1 MKVLD
6 ELTIKTLLLNK
17 KRSIV
22 TIIGIILSVALITA
36 VSSMVVSF
44 RESLIDYEKNKNGD
58 YHYSFAKVKQDEI
71 KEFKN
76 NRYIESYEL
85 VEDIGYSRLE
95 NSQNNYKPYIKILGI
110 DSSSYKSLGI
120 ELIEGTYP
128 KKTDEIVIPRHLK
141 TNARVEYKVGDT
153 ITLNIGKRMSGDY
166 ELTQNN
172 PYDSE
177 IKEELKNITTKEYKI
192 VGIIERPADGI
203 EPYTAPGYTMITM
216 PTNNKDNFYTIYA
229 RYTKKG
235 LKNQEEVTA
244 NIIKIDDKLFKDK
257 QNLNPNNI
265 DEYEEA
271 YNNSKYE
278 TTNHGYLI
286 ALETNTFGDGTMKA
300 LGLIATI
307 VIIIVIVTSVF
318 CIKNSFNISIT
329 EKIKDYGMLSSIGA
343 TSKQIKKSVYH
354 EAFILGII
362 GIPIG
367 IISGILAAYTLIIIV
382 NKLLSSADMIV
393 EGFLIFKTSLIA
405 IILSILLSTI
415 TIYLSSRKG
424 AKIASKTSPITAIR
438 GNNEIKI
445 TSKKIKSPKY
455 INKLF
460 GVGGDISYKTI
471 KRNKKKYRTT
481 VISIIVCVSVY
492 IALSYFINTA
502 FRAIK
507 LEYGE
512 YSYNLSLH
520 SFSSKEKYNEDYN
533 NFIKVSKLD
542 NIKKYSL
549 VRTSLFEVKGI
560 KFTQDAIKYAGYN
573 EGDKETII
581 SLLSVGKEEY
591 LRYLKELNLSYDNA
605 KNKIILINN
614 SISESKE
621 NNYKKIEY
629 DLIDIKN
636 GETLNGK
643 IGTKNYSIEVAK
655 VTNQRPLGYENY
667 YGAGLGIISDEFI
680 ENLDKNDSIQMF
692 IESNDV
698 DKLQDDVD
706 KIIKKSPNSDY
717 SVTNVDANVK
727 SAQSLY
733 TVIAIFLYGFIIVI
747 ALIGVTNIFNTITT
761 SISLRRR
768 EFATL
773 KSVGMT
779 SKEFNRMIFLES
791 FFYCTKSLI
800 IGIPIGI
807 GLSYLFYIALTNQIG
822 IKYTLPYKSI
832 IISII
837 IVFILIFTLMKYSVN
852 KLKDNN
858 IIETIRKENI

>member
-216 PTNNKDNFYTIYA
+216 PTNNKDNYYTIYA

-235 LKNQEEVTA
+235 LKNQEEVTV
-244 NIIKIDDKLFKDK
+244 NIIRMDEKLFKDK

-393 EGFLIFKTSLIA
+393 EGFLIFKTSFIA

-445 TSKKIKSPKY
+445 TSKKVKSPKY
-455 INKLF
+455 ISKLF

-512 YSYNLSLH
+512 YSYNLSLY
-520 SFSSKEKYNEDYN
+520 SFSSKENYNEDYN

-549 VRTSLFEVKGI
+549 VRTSPFEVKGI
-560 KFTQDAIKYAGYN
+560 KFTPDAIKYAGYTEN
-573 EGDKETII
+573 DQETII

-591 LRYLKELNLSYDNA
+591 LRYLKELNLSYDNV
-605 KNKIILINN
+605 KDKIILINN
-614 SISESKE
+614 SISESEE

-667 YGAGLGIISDEFI
+667 YGTGLGVISDEFI

-692 IESNDV
+692 IESNDA
-698 DKLQDDVD
+698 DKLQDDID

-733 TVIAIFLYGFIIVI
+733 TVVAIFLYGFIIVI

-807 GLSYLFYIALTNQIG
+807 GLSCLFYIALTNRIG
-822 IKYTLPYKSI
+822 IKYTLPYKGI

-858 IIETIRKENI
+858 IIETIRNENI

>member
-22 TIIGIILSVALITA
+22 TIIGIILSVALIAA

-44 RESLIDYEKNKNGD
+44 RESLIDFEKNKNGD

-110 DSSSYKSLGI
+110 DSSSYQSLGI

-172 PYDSE
+172 PYDPES
-177 IKEELKNITTKEYKI
+177 KEELKNITTKEYKI
-192 VGIIERPADGI
+192 VGIIERPAEGI

-216 PTNNKDNFYTIYA
+216 PINNKDNFYTIYA

-244 NIIKIDDKLFKDK
+244 NIIRMDEKLFKDK

-278 TTNHGYLI
+278 TTNHSYLI
-286 ALETNTFGDGTMKA
+286 ALETNTFGDSSMKA
-300 LGLIATI
+300 LGFIAAI
-307 VIIIVIVTSVF
+307 VIVIVIVTSVF

-329 EKIKDYGMLSSIGA
+329 EKIRDYGMLSSIGA

-393 EGFLIFKTSLIA
+393 EGFLIFKTSFIA
-405 IILSILLSTI
+405 ILLSILLSTI

-445 TSKKIKSPKY
+445 TSKKVKSPKY
-455 INKLF
+455 ISKLF
-460 GVGGDISYKTI
+460 GVGGDISYKNI

-502 FRAIK
+502 FRAVK

-512 YSYNLSLH
+512 YSYNLSLY
-520 SFSSKEKYNEDYN
+520 SFSSKENYNEDYN

-560 KFTQDAIKYAGYN
+560 KFTKDAIKYAGYK
-573 EGDKETII
+573 EGDQETII

-605 KNKIILINN
+605 KDKIILINN
-614 SISESKE
+614 SISESEE

-643 IGTKNYSIEVAK
+643 IGTENYSIEVAK

-692 IESNDV
+692 IESNDA

-717 SVTNVDANVK
+717 SVTNVDATVK

-807 GLSYLFYIALTNQIG
+807 GLSYLFYVALTNQIG
-822 IKYTLPYKSI
+822 IKYTLPYKGI

-858 IIETIRKENI
+858 IIETIRNENI

>member
-1 MKVLD
+1 MKILD

-128 KKTDEIVIPRHLK
+128 KKTDELVISRHLK
-141 TNARVEYKVGDT
+141 TNARVKYKVGDT

-244 NIIKIDDKLFKDK
+244 NIIRMDEKLFKDK
-257 QNLNPNNI
+257 QNLIPNNI
-265 DEYEEA
+265 VEYEEA
-271 YNNSKYE
+271 YTNSKYE

-393 EGFLIFKTSLIA
+393 EGFLIFKTSFIA

-445 TSKKIKSPKY
+445 TSKKVKSPKY
-455 INKLF
+455 ISKLF
-460 GVGGDISYKTI
+460 GVGG
-471 KRNKKKYRTT
+471 
-481 VISIIVCVSVY
+481 
-492 IALSYFINTA
+492 
-502 FRAIK
+502 
-507 LEYGE
+507 
-512 YSYNLSLH
+512 
-520 SFSSKEKYNEDYN
+520 
-533 NFIKVSKLD
+533 
-542 NIKKYSL
+542 
-549 VRTSLFEVKGI
+549 
-560 KFTQDAIKYAGYN
+560 
-573 EGDKETII
+573 
-581 SLLSVGKEEY
+581 
-591 LRYLKELNLSYDNA
+591 
-605 KNKIILINN
+605 
-614 SISESKE
+614 
-621 NNYKKIEY
+621 
-629 DLIDIKN
+629 
-636 GETLNGK
+636 
-643 IGTKNYSIEVAK
+643 
-655 VTNQRPLGYENY
+655 
-667 YGAGLGIISDEFI
+667 
-680 ENLDKNDSIQMF
+680 
-692 IESNDV
+692 
-698 DKLQDDVD
+698 
-706 KIIKKSPNSDY
+706 
-717 SVTNVDANVK
+717 
-727 SAQSLY
+727 
-733 TVIAIFLYGFIIVI
+733 
-747 ALIGVTNIFNTITT
+747 
-761 SISLRRR
+761 
-768 EFATL
+768 
-773 KSVGMT
+773 
-779 SKEFNRMIFLES
+779 
-791 FFYCTKSLI
+791 
-800 IGIPIGI
+800 
-807 GLSYLFYIALTNQIG
+807 
-822 IKYTLPYKSI
+822 
-832 IISII
+832 
-837 IVFILIFTLMKYSVN
+837 
-852 KLKDNN
+852 
-858 IIETIRKENI
+858 

>member
-216 PTNNKDNFYTIYA
+216 PTNNKDNYYTIYA

-235 LKNQEEVTA
+235 LKNQEEVTV
-244 NIIKIDDKLFKDK
+244 NIIRMDEKLFKDK

-393 EGFLIFKTSLIA
+393 EGFLIFKTSFIA

-502 FRAIK
+502 FRAVK

-512 YSYNLSLH
+512 CSYNLSLY
-520 SFSSKEKYNEDYN
+520 SFSSKENYNEDYN

-549 VRTSLFEVKGI
+549 VRTSPFEVKGI
-560 KFTQDAIKYAGYN
+560 KFTPDAIKYAGYTEN
-573 EGDKETII
+573 DQETII

-591 LRYLKELNLSYDNA
+591 LRYLKELNLSYDNV
-605 KNKIILINN
+605 KDKIILINN
-614 SISESKE
+614 SISESEE

-667 YGAGLGIISDEFI
+667 YGTGLGVISDEFI

-692 IESNDV
+692 IESNDA
-698 DKLQDDVD
+698 DKLQDDID

-807 GLSYLFYIALTNQIG
+807 GLSCLFYIALTNRIG
-822 IKYTLPYKSI
+822 IKYTLPYKGI

-858 IIETIRKENI
+858 IIETIRNENI

>member
-216 PTNNKDNFYTIYA
+216 PTNNKDNYYTIYA

-235 LKNQEEVTA
+235 LKNQEEVTV
-244 NIIKIDDKLFKDK
+244 NIIRMDEKLFKDK

-393 EGFLIFKTSLIA
+393 EGFLIFKTSFIA

-445 TSKKIKSPKY
+445 TSKKVKSPKY
-455 INKLF
+455 ISKLF
-460 GVGGDISYKTI
+460 GVGGDISYKNI

-512 YSYNLSLH
+512 YSYNLSLY
-520 SFSSKEKYNEDYN
+520 SFSSKENYNEDYN

-549 VRTSLFEVKGI
+549 VRTSPFEVKGI
-560 KFTQDAIKYAGYN
+560 KFTPDAIKYAGYTEN
-573 EGDKETII
+573 DQETII

-591 LRYLKELNLSYDNA
+591 LRYLKELNLSYDNV
-605 KNKIILINN
+605 KDKIILINN
-614 SISESKE
+614 SISESEE

-667 YGAGLGIISDEFI
+667 YGTGLGVISDEFI

-692 IESNDV
+692 IESNDA
-698 DKLQDDVD
+698 DKLQDDID

-733 TVIAIFLYGFIIVI
+733 TVVAIFLYGFIIVI

-807 GLSYLFYIALTNQIG
+807 GLSCLFYIALTNRIG
-822 IKYTLPYKSI
+822 IKYTLPYKGI

-852 KLKDNN
+852 KLKSNN
-858 IIETIRKENI
+858 IIETIRNENI

>member
-216 PTNNKDNFYTIYA
+216 PTNNKDNYYTIYA

-244 NIIKIDDKLFKDK
+244 NIIRMDEKLFKDK

-393 EGFLIFKTSLIA
+393 EGFLIFKTSFIA

-445 TSKKIKSPKY
+445 TSKKVKSPKY
-455 INKLF
+455 ISKLF
-460 GVGGDISYKTI
+460 GVGGDISYKNI

-512 YSYNLSLH
+512 YSYNLSLY
-520 SFSSKEKYNEDYN
+520 SFSSKENYNEDYN

-549 VRTSLFEVKGI
+549 VRTSPFEVKGI
-560 KFTQDAIKYAGYN
+560 KFTPDAIKYAGYTEN
-573 EGDKETII
+573 DQETII

-591 LRYLKELNLSYDNA
+591 LRYLKKLNLSYDNA
-605 KNKIILINN
+605 KDKIILINN
-614 SISESKE
+614 SISESE
-621 NNYKKIEY
+621 ETNYKKIEY

-643 IGTKNYSIEVAK
+643 IGIKNYSIEVAK

-667 YGAGLGIISDEFI
+667 YGTGLGVISDEFI

-692 IESNDV
+692 IESNDA
-698 DKLQDDVD
+698 DKLQDDID

-733 TVIAIFLYGFIIVI
+733 TVVAIFLYGFIIVI

-807 GLSYLFYIALTNQIG
+807 GLSCLFYIALTNRIG
-822 IKYTLPYKSI
+822 IKYTLPYKGI

-858 IIETIRKENI
+858 IIETIRNENI

>member
-216 PTNNKDNFYTIYA
+216 PTNNKDNYYTIYV

-235 LKNQEEVTA
+235 LKNQEEVTV
-244 NIIKIDDKLFKDK
+244 NIIRMDEKLFKDK

-393 EGFLIFKTSLIA
+393 EGFLIFKTSFIA

-445 TSKKIKSPKY
+445 TSKKVKSPKY
-455 INKLF
+455 ISKLF
-460 GVGGDISYKTI
+460 GVGGDISYKNI

-512 YSYNLSLH
+512 YSYNLSLY
-520 SFSSKEKYNEDYN
+520 SFSSKENYNEDYN

-549 VRTSLFEVKGI
+549 VRTSPFEVKGI
-560 KFTQDAIKYAGYN
+560 KFTPDAIKYAGYTEN
-573 EGDKETII
+573 DQETII

-591 LRYLKELNLSYDNA
+591 LRYLKKLNLSYDNA
-605 KNKIILINN
+605 KDKIILINN
-614 SISESKE
+614 SISESE
-621 NNYKKIEY
+621 ETNYKKIEY

-643 IGTKNYSIEVAK
+643 IGIKNYSIEVAK

-667 YGAGLGIISDEFI
+667 YGTGLGVISDEFI

-692 IESNDV
+692 IESNDA
-698 DKLQDDVD
+698 DKLQDDID

-733 TVIAIFLYGFIIVI
+733 TVVAIFLYGFIIVI

-807 GLSYLFYIALTNQIG
+807 GLSCLFYIALTNRIG
-822 IKYTLPYKSI
+822 IKYTLPYKGI

-858 IIETIRKENI
+858 IIETIRNENI

>member
-216 PTNNKDNFYTIYA
+216 PTNNKDNYYTIYV

-235 LKNQEEVTA
+235 LKNQEEVTV
-244 NIIKIDDKLFKDK
+244 NIIRMDEKLFKDK

-393 EGFLIFKTSLIA
+393 EGFLIFKTSFIA

-445 TSKKIKSPKY
+445 TSKKVKSPKY
-455 INKLF
+455 ISKLF
-460 GVGGDISYKTI
+460 GVGGDISYKNI

-502 FRAIK
+502 FRAVK

-512 YSYNLSLH
+512 CSYNLSLY
-520 SFSSKEKYNEDYN
+520 SFSSKENYNEDYN

-549 VRTSLFEVKGI
+549 VRTSPFEVKGI
-560 KFTQDAIKYAGYN
+560 KFTPDAIKYAGYTEN
-573 EGDKETII
+573 DQETII

-591 LRYLKELNLSYDNA
+591 LRYLKKLNLSYDNA
-605 KNKIILINN
+605 KDKIILINN
-614 SISESKE
+614 SISESE
-621 NNYKKIEY
+621 ETNYKKIEY

-643 IGTKNYSIEVAK
+643 IGIKNYSIEVAK

-667 YGAGLGIISDEFI
+667 YGTGLGVISDEFI

-692 IESNDV
+692 IESNDA
-698 DKLQDDVD
+698 DKLQDDID

-807 GLSYLFYIALTNQIG
+807 GLSCLFYIALTNRIG
-822 IKYTLPYKSI
+822 IKYTLPYKGI

-858 IIETIRKENI
+858 IIETIRNENI

>member
-44 RESLIDYEKNKNGD
+44 RESLIDFEKNKNGD

-95 NSQNNYKPYIKILGI
+95 NSQNSYKPYIKILGI

-244 NIIKIDDKLFKDK
+244 NIIRMDEKLFKDK

-265 DEYEEA
+265 DEYEGA
-271 YNNSKYE
+271 YNKSKYE
-278 TTNHGYLI
+278 TTNHSYLI
-286 ALETNTFGDGTMKA
+286 ALETNTFGDSLMKT
-300 LGLIATI
+300 LGFIATI
-307 VIIIVIVTSVF
+307 VIVIVIVTSVF

-329 EKIKDYGMLSSIGA
+329 EKIRDYGMLSSIGA

-382 NKLLSSADMIV
+382 NKLLSSADMII
-393 EGFLIFKTSLIA
+393 EGFLIFKTSFIA
-405 IILSILLSTI
+405 ILLSILLSTI

-460 GVGGDISYKTI
+460 GVGGDISYKNI

-502 FRAIK
+502 FRAVK

-512 YSYNLSLH
+512 YSYNLSLY
-520 SFSSKEKYNEDYN
+520 SFSSKENYNEDYN

-560 KFTQDAIKYAGYN
+560 KFTKDAIKYAGYN

-581 SLLSVGKEEY
+581 PLLSVGKEEY

-605 KNKIILINN
+605 KDKIILINN
-614 SISESKE
+614 SISESE
-621 NNYKKIEY
+621 ETNYKKIEY

-643 IGTKNYSIEVAK
+643 IGIKNYSIEVAK

-667 YGAGLGIISDEFI
+667 YGGGLGIISDEFI
-680 ENLDKNDSIQMF
+680 ESLDKNDSIQMF
-692 IESNDV
+692 IESNDA

-822 IKYTLPYKSI
+822 IKYTLPYKGI

-858 IIETIRKENI
+858 IIETIRNENI

>member
-1 MKVLD
+1 
-6 ELTIKTLLLNK
+6 
-17 KRSIV
+17 
-22 TIIGIILSVALITA
+22 
-36 VSSMVVSF
+36 
-44 RESLIDYEKNKNGD
+44 
-58 YHYSFAKVKQDEI
+58 
-71 KEFKN
+71 
-76 NRYIESYEL
+76 
-85 VEDIGYSRLE
+85 
-95 NSQNNYKPYIKILGI
+95 
-110 DSSSYKSLGI
+110 
-120 ELIEGTYP
+120 
-128 KKTDEIVIPRHLK
+128 
-141 TNARVEYKVGDT
+141 
-153 ITLNIGKRMSGDY
+153 MSGDY

-216 PTNNKDNFYTIYA
+216 PTNNKDNYYTIYA

-235 LKNQEEVTA
+235 LKNQEEVTV
-244 NIIKIDDKLFKDK
+244 NIIRMDEKLFKDK

-393 EGFLIFKTSLIA
+393 EGFLIFKTSFIA

-445 TSKKIKSPKY
+445 TSKKVKSPKY
-455 INKLF
+455 ISKLF
-460 GVGGDISYKTI
+460 GVGGDISYKNI

-512 YSYNLSLH
+512 YSYNLSLY
-520 SFSSKEKYNEDYN
+520 SFSSKENYNEDYN

-549 VRTSLFEVKGI
+549 VRTSPFEVKGI
-560 KFTQDAIKYAGYN
+560 KFTPDAIKYAGYTEN
-573 EGDKETII
+573 DQETII

-591 LRYLKELNLSYDNA
+591 LRYLKELNLSYDNV
-605 KNKIILINN
+605 KDKIILINN
-614 SISESKE
+614 SISESEE

-667 YGAGLGIISDEFI
+667 YGTGLGVISDEFI

-692 IESNDV
+692 IESNDA
-698 DKLQDDVD
+698 DKLQDDID

-733 TVIAIFLYGFIIVI
+733 TVVAIFLYGFIIVI

-807 GLSYLFYIALTNQIG
+807 GLSCLFYIALTNRIG
-822 IKYTLPYKSI
+822 IKYTLPYKGI

-858 IIETIRKENI
+858 IIETIRNENI

>member
-216 PTNNKDNFYTIYA
+216 PTNNKDNYYTIYA

-235 LKNQEEVTA
+235 LKNQEEVTV
-244 NIIKIDDKLFKDK
+244 NIIRMDEKLFKDK

-393 EGFLIFKTSLIA
+393 EGFLIFKTSFIA

-445 TSKKIKSPKY
+445 TSKKVKSPKY
-455 INKLF
+455 ISKLF
-460 GVGGDISYKTI
+460 GVGGDISYKNI

-512 YSYNLSLH
+512 YSYNLSLY
-520 SFSSKEKYNEDYN
+520 SFSSKENYNEDYN

-549 VRTSLFEVKGI
+549 VRTSPFEVKGI
-560 KFTQDAIKYAGYN
+560 KFTPDAIKYAGYTEN
-573 EGDKETII
+573 DQETII

-591 LRYLKELNLSYDNA
+591 LRYLKELNLSYDNV
-605 KNKIILINN
+605 KDKIILINN
-614 SISESKE
+614 SISESEE

-667 YGAGLGIISDEFI
+667 YGTGLGVISDEFI

-692 IESNDV
+692 IESNDA
-698 DKLQDDVD
+698 DKLQDDID

-807 GLSYLFYIALTNQIG
+807 GLSCLFYIALTNRIG
-822 IKYTLPYKSI
+822 IKYTLPYKGI

-858 IIETIRKENI
+858 IIETIRNENI

>member
-22 TIIGIILSVALITA
+22 TIIGIILSVALIAA

-44 RESLIDYEKNKNGD
+44 RESLIDFEKNKNGD

-110 DSSSYKSLGI
+110 ASSSYKALGI

-172 PYDSE
+172 PYDPES
-177 IKEELKNITTKEYKI
+177 KEELKNIITKEYKI

-244 NIIKIDDKLFKDK
+244 NIIRMDEKLFKDK
-257 QNLNPNNI
+257 QNLSPNNI

-278 TTNHGYLI
+278 TTNHSYLI
-286 ALETNTFGDGTMKA
+286 ALETNTFGDSSMKA
-300 LGLIATI
+300 LGLIAAI
-307 VIIIVIVTSVF
+307 VIVIVIVTSVF

-329 EKIKDYGMLSSIGA
+329 EKIRDYGMLSSIGA

-367 IISGILAAYTLIIIV
+367 IISGILAAYTLLIIV

-393 EGFLIFKTSLIA
+393 EGFLIFKTSFIA
-405 IILSILLSTI
+405 ILLSILLSTI

-445 TSKKIKSPKY
+445 TSKKVKSPKY
-455 INKLF
+455 ISKLF
-460 GVGGDISYKTI
+460 GVGGDISYKNI

-502 FRAIK
+502 FRAVK

-512 YSYNLSLH
+512 YSYNLSLY
-520 SFSSKEKYNEDYN
+520 SFSSKENYNEDYN

-542 NIKKYSL
+542 NVKKYSL
-549 VRTSLFEVKGI
+549 VRTSIFEVKGI
-560 KFTQDAIKYAGYN
+560 KFTQDAIKYAGYK
-573 EGDKETII
+573 EGNQETII

-605 KNKIILINN
+605 KDKIILINN
-614 SISESKE
+614 SIVESEE
-621 NNYKKIEY
+621 TNHKKIEY

-643 IGTKNYSIEVAK
+643 IGTENYSIEVAK

-667 YGAGLGIISDEFI
+667 YGAGFGIISDEFI
-680 ENLDKNDSIQMF
+680 EKLDKNDSIQMF
-692 IESNDV
+692 IESNDA

-717 SVTNVDANVK
+717 SVTNVDATVK
-727 SAQSLY
+727 SAQTLY

-761 SISLRRR
+761 NISLRRR

-822 IKYTLPYKSI
+822 IKYTLPYKGI

-858 IIETIRKENI
+858 IIETIRNENI

>member
-216 PTNNKDNFYTIYA
+216 PTNNKDNYYTIYV

-244 NIIKIDDKLFKDK
+244 NIIRMDEKLFKDK

-393 EGFLIFKTSLIA
+393 EGFLIFKTSFIA

-445 TSKKIKSPKY
+445 TSKKVKSPKY
-455 INKLF
+455 ISKLF
-460 GVGGDISYKTI
+460 GVGGDISYKNI

-502 FRAIK
+502 FRAVK

-512 YSYNLSLH
+512 CSYNLSLY
-520 SFSSKEKYNEDYN
+520 SFSSKENYNEDYN

-560 KFTQDAIKYAGYN
+560 KFTKDAIKYAGYN
-573 EGDKETII
+573 EGDKKTII
-581 SLLSVGKEEY
+581 TLLSVGKEEY
-591 LRYLKELNLSYDNA
+591 LRYLKKLNLSYDNA
-605 KNKIILINN
+605 KDKIILINN
-614 SISESKE
+614 SISESE
-621 NNYKKIEY
+621 ETNYKKIEY

-643 IGTKNYSIEVAK
+643 IGIKNYSIEVAK
-655 VTNQRPLGYENY
+655 VINQRPLGYENY
-667 YGAGLGIISDEFI
+667 YGGGLGIISDEFI
-680 ENLDKNDSIQMF
+680 ESLDKNDSIQMF
-692 IESNDV
+692 IESNDA
-698 DKLQDDVD
+698 DKLQDDID

-852 KLKDNN
+852 KLKNNN

>member
-216 PTNNKDNFYTIYA
+216 PTNNKDNYYTIYA

-235 LKNQEEVTA
+235 LKNQEEVTV
-244 NIIKIDDKLFKDK
+244 NIIRMDEKLFKDK

-393 EGFLIFKTSLIA
+393 EGFLIFKTSFIA

-445 TSKKIKSPKY
+445 TSKKVKSPKY
-455 INKLF
+455 ISKLF
-460 GVGGDISYKTI
+460 GVGGDISYKNI

-512 YSYNLSLH
+512 YSYNLSLY
-520 SFSSKEKYNEDYN
+520 SFSSKENYNEDYN

-549 VRTSLFEVKGI
+549 VRTSPFEVKGI
-560 KFTQDAIKYAGYN
+560 KFTPDAIKYAGYTEN
-573 EGDKETII
+573 DQETII

-591 LRYLKELNLSYDNA
+591 LRYLKELNLSYDNV
-605 KNKIILINN
+605 KDKIILINN
-614 SISESKE
+614 SISESEE

-667 YGAGLGIISDEFI
+667 YGTGLGVISDEFI

-692 IESNDV
+692 IESNDA
-698 DKLQDDVD
+698 DKLQDDID

-733 TVIAIFLYGFIIVI
+733 TVVAIFLYGFIIVI

-807 GLSYLFYIALTNQIG
+807 GLSCLFYIALTNRIG
-822 IKYTLPYKSI
+822 IKYTLPYKGI

-858 IIETIRKENI
+858 IIETIRNENI

>member
-560 KFTQDAIKYAGYN
+560 KFTQDAIKYAEYN

>member
-172 PYDSE
+172 PYNSE

-216 PTNNKDNFYTIYA
+216 PTNNKDNYYTIYA

-235 LKNQEEVTA
+235 LKNQEEVTV
-244 NIIKIDDKLFKDK
+244 NIIRMDEKLFKDK

-362 GIPIG
+362 SIPIG
-367 IISGILAAYTLIIIV
+367 IISGILAAYTLLIIV
-382 NKLLSSADMIV
+382 NKLLSSSGMII
-393 EGFLIFKTSLIA
+393 EGFLVFKTSFIA
-405 IILSILLSTI
+405 ILLSILLSTI

-445 TSKKIKSPKY
+445 TSKKVKSPKY
-455 INKLF
+455 ISKLF
-460 GVGGDISYKTI
+460 GVGGDISYKNI

-512 YSYNLSLH
+512 NSYNLSLY
-520 SFSSKEKYNEDYN
+520 SFSSKENYNEDYN

-542 NIKKYSL
+542 NIKKYSI
-549 VRTSLFEVKGI
+549 VRTSPFEVKGI
-560 KFTQDAIKYAGYN
+560 KFTPDAIKYAGYTEN
-573 EGDKETII
+573 DQETII

-591 LRYLKELNLSYDNA
+591 LRYLKELNLSYDNV
-605 KNKIILINN
+605 KDKIILINN
-614 SISESKE
+614 LISESEE

-667 YGAGLGIISDEFI
+667 YGSGLGVISDEFI

-692 IESNDV
+692 IESNDA

-706 KIIKKSPNSDY
+706 KIIKISPNSDY

-852 KLKDNN
+852 KLKNNN

>member
-1 MKVLD
+1 
-6 ELTIKTLLLNK
+6 
-17 KRSIV
+17 
-22 TIIGIILSVALITA
+22 
-36 VSSMVVSF
+36 
-44 RESLIDYEKNKNGD
+44 
-58 YHYSFAKVKQDEI
+58 
-71 KEFKN
+71 
-76 NRYIESYEL
+76 
-85 VEDIGYSRLE
+85 
-95 NSQNNYKPYIKILGI
+95 
-110 DSSSYKSLGI
+110 
-120 ELIEGTYP
+120 
-128 KKTDEIVIPRHLK
+128 
-141 TNARVEYKVGDT
+141 
-153 ITLNIGKRMSGDY
+153 
-166 ELTQNN
+166 
-172 PYDSE
+172 
-177 IKEELKNITTKEYKI
+177 
-192 VGIIERPADGI
+192 
-203 EPYTAPGYTMITM
+203 
-216 PTNNKDNFYTIYA
+216 
-229 RYTKKG
+229 
-235 LKNQEEVTA
+235 
-244 NIIKIDDKLFKDK
+244 
-257 QNLNPNNI
+257 
-265 DEYEEA
+265 
-271 YNNSKYE
+271 
-278 TTNHGYLI
+278 
-286 ALETNTFGDGTMKA
+286 
-300 LGLIATI
+300 
-307 VIIIVIVTSVF
+307 
-318 CIKNSFNISIT
+318 
-329 EKIKDYGMLSSIGA
+329 
-343 TSKQIKKSVYH
+343 
-354 EAFILGII
+354 
-362 GIPIG
+362 
-367 IISGILAAYTLIIIV
+367 
-382 NKLLSSADMIV
+382 MIV
-393 EGFLIFKTSLIA
+393 EGFLIFKTSFIA

-445 TSKKIKSPKY
+445 TSKKVKSPKY
-455 INKLF
+455 ISKLF
-460 GVGGDISYKTI
+460 GVGGDISYKNI

-512 YSYNLSLH
+512 YSYNLSLY
-520 SFSSKEKYNEDYN
+520 SFSSKENYNEDYN

-549 VRTSLFEVKGI
+549 VRTSPFEVKGI
-560 KFTQDAIKYAGYN
+560 KFTPDAIKYAGYTEN
-573 EGDKETII
+573 DQETII

-591 LRYLKELNLSYDNA
+591 LRYLKELNLSYDNV
-605 KNKIILINN
+605 KDKIILINN
-614 SISESKE
+614 SISESEE

-667 YGAGLGIISDEFI
+667 YGTGLGVISDEFI

-692 IESNDV
+692 IESNDA
-698 DKLQDDVD
+698 DKLQDDID

-733 TVIAIFLYGFIIVI
+733 TVVAIFLYGFIIVI

-807 GLSYLFYIALTNQIG
+807 GLSCLFYIALTNRIG
-822 IKYTLPYKSI
+822 IKYTLPYKGI

-858 IIETIRKENI
+858 IIETIRNENI

>member
-216 PTNNKDNFYTIYA
+216 PTNNKDNYYTIYA

-235 LKNQEEVTA
+235 LKNQEEVTV
-244 NIIKIDDKLFKDK
+244 NIIRMDEKLFKDK

-393 EGFLIFKTSLIA
+393 EGFLIFKTSFIA

-502 FRAIK
+502 FRAVK

-512 YSYNLSLH
+512 CSYNLSLY
-520 SFSSKEKYNEDYN
+520 SFSSKENYNEDYN

-549 VRTSLFEVKGI
+549 VRTSPFEVKGI
-560 KFTQDAIKYAGYN
+560 KFTPDAIKYAGYTEN
-573 EGDKETII
+573 DQETII

-591 LRYLKELNLSYDNA
+591 LRYLKELNLSYDNV
-605 KNKIILINN
+605 KDKIILINN
-614 SISESKE
+614 SISESEE

-667 YGAGLGIISDEFI
+667 YGTGLGVISDEFI

-692 IESNDV
+692 IESNDA
-698 DKLQDDVD
+698 DKLQDDID

-733 TVIAIFLYGFIIVI
+733 TVVAIFLYGFIIVI

-807 GLSYLFYIALTNQIG
+807 GLSCLFYIALTNRIG
-822 IKYTLPYKSI
+822 IKYTLPYKGI

-858 IIETIRKENI
+858 IIETIRNENI

>member
-216 PTNNKDNFYTIYA
+216 PTNNKDNYYTIYA

-235 LKNQEEVTA
+235 LKNQEEVTV
-244 NIIKIDDKLFKDK
+244 NIIRMDEKLFKDK

-393 EGFLIFKTSLIA
+393 EGFLIFKTSFIA

-445 TSKKIKSPKY
+445 TSKKVKSPKY
-455 INKLF
+455 ISKLF
-460 GVGGDISYKTI
+460 GVGGDISYKNI

-512 YSYNLSLH
+512 YSYNLSLY
-520 SFSSKEKYNEDYN
+520 SFSSKENYNEDYN

-549 VRTSLFEVKGI
+549 VRTSPFEVKGI
-560 KFTQDAIKYAGYN
+560 KFTPDAIKYAGYTEN
-573 EGDKETII
+573 DQETII

-591 LRYLKELNLSYDNA
+591 LRYLKELNLSYDNV
-605 KNKIILINN
+605 KDKIILINN
-614 SISESKE
+614 SISESEE

-667 YGAGLGIISDEFI
+667 YGTGLGVISDEFI

-692 IESNDV
+692 IESNDA
-698 DKLQDDVD
+698 DKLQDDID
-706 KIIKKSPNSDY
+706 KIIKKSPNSYY

-733 TVIAIFLYGFIIVI
+733 TVVAIFLYGFIIVI

-807 GLSYLFYIALTNQIG
+807 GLSCLFYIALTNRIG
-822 IKYTLPYKSI
+822 IKYTLPYKGI

-858 IIETIRKENI
+858 IIETIRNENI

>member
-153 ITLNIGKRMSGDY
+153 LTLNIGKRMSGDY

-216 PTNNKDNFYTIYA
+216 PTNNKDNYYTIYA

-235 LKNQEEVTA
+235 LKNQEEVTV
-244 NIIKIDDKLFKDK
+244 NIIRMDEKLFKDK

-393 EGFLIFKTSLIA
+393 EGFLIFKTSFIA

-445 TSKKIKSPKY
+445 TSKKVKSPKY
-455 INKLF
+455 ISKLF
-460 GVGGDISYKTI
+460 GVGGDISYKNI

-512 YSYNLSLH
+512 YSYNLSLY
-520 SFSSKEKYNEDYN
+520 SFSSKENYNEDYN

-549 VRTSLFEVKGI
+549 VRTSPFEVKGI
-560 KFTQDAIKYAGYN
+560 KFTPDAIKYAGYTEN
-573 EGDKETII
+573 DQETII

-591 LRYLKELNLSYDNA
+591 LRYLKELNLSYDNV
-605 KNKIILINN
+605 KDKIILINN
-614 SISESKE
+614 SISESEE

-667 YGAGLGIISDEFI
+667 YGTGLGVISDEFI

-692 IESNDV
+692 IESNDA
-698 DKLQDDVD
+698 DKLQDDID

-733 TVIAIFLYGFIIVI
+733 TVVAIFLYGFIIVI

-807 GLSYLFYIALTNQIG
+807 GLSCLFYIALTNRIG
-822 IKYTLPYKSI
+822 IKYTLPYKGI

-858 IIETIRKENI
+858 IIETIRNENI

>member
-44 RESLIDYEKNKNGD
+44 RESLIDYEKNKNGN

-128 KKTDEIVIPRHLK
+128 KKTDEIVISRHLK

-177 IKEELKNITTKEYKI
+177 IKEELKIITAKEYKI

-216 PTNNKDNFYTIYA
+216 PTNNKDNYYTIYV

-278 TTNHGYLI
+278 TTNNGYLI

-307 VIIIVIVTSVF
+307 VIIIVIITSVF

-367 IISGILAAYTLIIIV
+367 IISGILAAYTLLIIV
-382 NKLLSSADMIV
+382 NKLLSSADMTV
-393 EGFLIFKTSLIA
+393 EGFLIFKTSFIA

-445 TSKKIKSPKY
+445 TSKKVKSPKY
-455 INKLF
+455 ISKLF

-512 YSYNLSLH
+512 CSYNLSLY
-520 SFSSKEKYNEDYN
+520 SFNSKENYNEDYN

-560 KFTQDAIKYAGYN
+560 KFTKEAIKYAGYN
-573 EGDKETII
+573 EGDKKTNIT
-581 SLLSVGKEEY
+581 LLSVGKEEY
-591 LRYLKELNLSYDNA
+591 LRYLKKLNLSYDNA

-614 SISESKE
+614 SISENKA

-636 GETLNGK
+636 GETLNGT

-667 YGAGLGIISDEFI
+667 YSAGLGIISDEFI
-680 ENLDKNDSIQMF
+680 ESLDKNDSIQMF
-692 IESNDV
+692 IESNDA

-706 KIIKKSPNSDY
+706 KIIKISPNSDY

-852 KLKDNN
+852 KLKNNN

>member
-216 PTNNKDNFYTIYA
+216 PTNNKDNYYTIYV

-235 LKNQEEVTA
+235 LKNQEEVTV
-244 NIIKIDDKLFKDK
+244 NIIRMDEKLFKDK

-393 EGFLIFKTSLIA
+393 EGFLIFKTSFIA

-445 TSKKIKSPKY
+445 TSKKVKSPKY
-455 INKLF
+455 ISKLF

-502 FRAIK
+502 FRAVK

-512 YSYNLSLH
+512 CSYNLSLY
-520 SFSSKEKYNEDYN
+520 SFSSKENYNEDYN

-560 KFTQDAIKYAGYN
+560 KFTKDAIKYAGYN
-573 EGDKETII
+573 EGDKKTII
-581 SLLSVGKEEY
+581 TLLSVGKEEY
-591 LRYLKELNLSYDNA
+591 LRYLKKLNLSYDNA
-605 KNKIILINN
+605 KDKIILINN
-614 SISESKE
+614 SISESE
-621 NNYKKIEY
+621 ETNYKKIEY

-643 IGTKNYSIEVAK
+643 IGIKNYSIEVAK

-667 YGAGLGIISDEFI
+667 YGTGLGVISDEFI

-692 IESNDV
+692 IESNDA
-698 DKLQDDVD
+698 DKLQDDID

-733 TVIAIFLYGFIIVI
+733 TVVAIFLYGFIIVI

-807 GLSYLFYIALTNQIG
+807 GLSCLFYIALTNRIG
-822 IKYTLPYKSI
+822 IKYTLPYKGI

-858 IIETIRKENI
+858 IIETIRNENI